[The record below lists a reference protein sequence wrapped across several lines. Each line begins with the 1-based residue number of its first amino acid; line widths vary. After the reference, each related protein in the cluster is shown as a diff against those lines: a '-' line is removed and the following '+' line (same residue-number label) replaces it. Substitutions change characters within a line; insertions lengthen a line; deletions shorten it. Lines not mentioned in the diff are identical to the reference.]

1 MRGQPLPC
9 DGMSGRHC
17 QHVDVHVKKP
27 TKVWLSQWE
36 LSAFPRRNLKSV
48 MHLVRPHE
56 SFEIG
61 LDEQVTRASEV
72 LHCLPV
78 PPLIGQDAT

>member
-1 MRGQPLPC
+1 MQGQPLPC
-9 DGMSGRHC
+9 DGMSGSHC
-17 QHVDVHVKKP
+17 QHVDVNVKKL
-27 TKVWLSQWE
+27 TKVWLAHWAQST
-36 LSAFPRRNLKSV
+36 FTRRDLKSV